1 MMPQTFK
8 QAKLHEQRRIFFKDK
23 WWKKQFGIHHTDE
36 NIWAGQLHL
45 KTAREKSIWPQV
57 SNIKSLFI
65 STNKTPFITGVDGA
79 AEKNKN
85 LSNSLFV
92 QDEIH
97 VLRRNLSRH
106 RMAERRGPL
115 VMTEGTER
123 RQN

>member
-1 MMPQTFK
+1 MKET
-8 QAKLHEQRRIFFKDK
+8 A
-23 WWKKQFGIHHTDE
+23 WYHHTDE
-36 NIWAGQLHL
+36 NILTGQLHL
-45 KTAREKSIWPQV
+45 KTAREKSIWSQV
-57 SNIKSLFI
+57 SDIKSLFI

-85 LSNSLFV
+85 LNNSLFL

-97 VLRRNLSRH
+97 VLCRNLSRH